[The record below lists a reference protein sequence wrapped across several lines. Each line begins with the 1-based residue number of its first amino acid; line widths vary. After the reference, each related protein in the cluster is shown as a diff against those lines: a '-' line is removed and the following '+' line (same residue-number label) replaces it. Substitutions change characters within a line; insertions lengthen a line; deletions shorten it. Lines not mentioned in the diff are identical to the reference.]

1 MVTPTWDV
9 FKGRWARK
17 SLLIAGFCLLVAA
30 LLLVFGGKEES
41 GVHAPVSSMTELEKR
56 LRSEVRITRLTID
69 PNTDEV
75 EVREEGRA
83 PYRVAVPMLG
93 SEEGQARIVKLAN
106 KRGVEV
112 ASVPRKAP
120 RENPLVVVMRV
131 LPTLLILTIL
141 LWLAK
146 QYTGGFG
153 SGRRIEPSRSA
164 TSFGEVAGVGEAVE
178 ELREVREFLADPQRF
193 TRLGAR
199 VPKGVLLH
207 GPPGSGKTLLSKAV
221 ASEAGV
227 PFFACSGSEFV
238 EMFAGLGA
246 RRVRQLFEEAKK
258 QAPSIIF
265 IDELD
270 AVGGQRAKGGPG
282 DGAQRE
288 ADQTLIQILNEM
300 DGFEVSEHPVI
311 VIGATNRIESLDSA
325 LIRPG
330 RFDRHIAVD
339 PPDKRGRL
347 EILEVHA
354 KGKPFAADVELDRL
368 ASQTAGMTGAE
379 LALILNEAA
388 LRAARRHGEE
398 ITAADIDEAF
408 FRVVAGA
415 ERQHQ
420 TLSADERRRIAYH
433 EAGHAIIREAL
444 PGAQEV
450 HKISIIPRGRSGGQ
464 TVTVSAEDVFLYSQ
478 SELRNHICG
487 LLGGRAA
494 EQIVFDEVSSGAAD
508 DLQKATSLAERLVA
522 ELGMG
527 EAMGLVVVRE
537 DHEVSP
543 HTRERIEDEC
553 RTLLDDE
560 YSRALQLLR
569 DRRDQLEAVAQALL
583 EEETLD
589 RERFLELIG
598 AGERQ

>member
-1 MVTPTWDV
+1 VLCAVAFLLFANREGGADAPIT
-9 FKGRWARK
+9 
-17 SLLIAGFCLLVAA
+17 SL
-30 LLLVFGGKEES
+30 
-41 GVHAPVSSMTELEKR
+41 TELENR
-56 LRSEVRITRLTID
+56 LSEADIEKLTVD
-69 PNTDEV
+69 PNTEEV
-75 EVREEGRA
+75 EVEEEGRD
-83 PYRVAVPMLG
+83 PYRIAVPMVG
-93 SEEGQARIVKLAN
+93 DEEGMGRLLREAREHDIEVTSLPRERGESTLAMVLRIV
-106 KRGVEV
+106 
-112 ASVPRKAP
+112 
-120 RENPLVVVMRV
+120 
-131 LPTLLILTIL
+131 PTLLIGAIVIL
-141 LWLAK
+141 VLM
-146 QYTGGFG
+146 QYTGFG
-153 SGRRIEPSRSA
+153 SGRRVEPSRSA
-164 TSFGEVAGVGEAVE
+164 TSFDEVAGVGEAVE
-178 ELREVREFLADPQRF
+178 ELREVREFLSDPKRF

-199 VPKGVLLH
+199 VPKGVLLY

-227 PFFACSGSEFV
+227 PFYACSGSEFV

-258 QAPSIIF
+258 HAPSIIF

-270 AVGGQRAKGGPG
+270 AVGGHRSRSGGG
-282 DGAQRE
+282 DGGQRE

-300 DGFEVSEHPVI
+300 DGFEVAEHPVI
-311 VIGATNRIESLDSA
+311 VIGATNRIDSLDKA

-330 RFDRHIAVD
+330 RFDRHIGVD
-339 PPDKRGRL
+339 PPDRHGRL

-354 KGKPFAADVELDRL
+354 KGKPLGDDVSLERL

-388 LRAARRHGEE
+388 LRAARRHAER
-398 ITAADIDEAF
+398 ISAQDVDEAF

-415 ERQHQ
+415 ERQHR
-420 TLSADERRRIAYH
+420 TLSAEERRKIAYH

-464 TVTVSAEDVFLYSQ
+464 TVTVSAEDVFLYSE

-494 EQIVFDEVSSGAAD
+494 EKLVFEEVSSGAAD
-508 DLQKATSLAERLVA
+508 DLQKATAMAEQIVA

-527 EAMGLVVVRE
+527 EALGLVVVRPE
-537 DHEVSP
+537 HEPSTS
-543 HTRERIEDEC
+543 TRERIEEEC
-553 RTLLDDE
+553 RRLLDDE
-560 YSRALQLLR
+560 YARAQQLLIDHR
-569 DRRDQLEAVAQALL
+569 EQLEAVARALL
-583 EEETLD
+583 DEETID

-598 AGERQ
+598 KTAAAERAQ

>member
-1 MVTPTWDV
+1 MSERQRS
-9 FKGRWARK
+9 KK
-17 SLLIAGFCLLVAA
+17 SLLIAGF
-30 LLLVFGGKEES
+30 LLL
-41 GVHAPVSSMTELEKR
+41 GVVLFLLFVNRASDADAPVTSLTQLEKR
-56 LRSEVRITRLTID
+56 LAEAKIEKLTVD
-69 PNTDEV
+69 PNSEEV
-75 EVREEGRA
+75 EVEEKGYA
-83 PYRVAVPMLG
+83 PYRVAVPMVGDKEGMGRLL
-93 SEEGQARIVKLAN
+93 SEARKRGIEVMSEPRKGGESPLALILRIV
-106 KRGVEV
+106 
-112 ASVPRKAP
+112 
-120 RENPLVVVMRV
+120 
-131 LPTLLILTIL
+131 PTLLIGAFAIL
-141 LWLAK
+141 ILA
-146 QYTGGFG
+146 QYTGFGF
-153 SGRRIEPSRSA
+153 RRRVEPARSR
-164 TSFGEVAGVGEAVE
+164 TSFSEVAGVGEAVE
-178 ELREVREFLADPQRF
+178 ELREVREFLADPKRYA
-193 TRLGAR
+193 RLGAR
-199 VPKGVLLH
+199 VPKGVLLY

-246 RRVRQLFEEAKK
+246 RRVRQLFQEAKK
-258 QAPSIIF
+258 HAPSIVF

-282 DGAQRE
+282 DSAQRE

-311 VIGATNRIESLDSA
+311 VIGATNRIESLDPA

-339 PPDKRGRL
+339 PPDRRGRL

-354 KGKPFAADVELDRL
+354 KDKPLADDVDLGRV

-388 LRAARRHGEE
+388 LRAARRHNEK

-415 ERQHQ
+415 ERQHR
-420 TLSADERRRIAYH
+420 TLSAEERRVIAYH

-494 EQIVFDEVSSGAAD
+494 EQLIFGEVSSGAAD
-508 DLQKATSLAERLVA
+508 DLQKASALAERIVA

-527 EAMGLVVVRE
+527 EAMGLVVVRD
-537 DHEVSP
+537 DHEPSP
-543 HTRERIEDEC
+543 STRERIENEC

-560 YSRALQLLR
+560 YSRALQLLG
-569 DRRDQLEAVAQALL
+569 DRRDELEAVAQALL
-583 EEETLD
+583 EEETID
-589 RERFLELIG
+589 RERFLELVG
-598 AGERQ
+598 RADGRK